1 MKNKFLICD
10 ECQAVNLKS
19 LKKKLEKLD
28 PEAEIEIGCQSYCG
42 PGRRKT
48 FAFVNNRPLAA
59 LTEEELMEKVTR
71 QLNKPRDPEEEERL
85 RKRNEERKR
94 RKEEQD
100 RKLKEKL
107 ENMEAQVATIRSN
120 ADELKDNVERLEYE
134 NWQDVMP
141 DISTTA
147 DDLETNVSDLEAEVN

>member
-1 MKNKFLICD
+1 MQNKFLICD
-10 ECQAVNLKS
+10 DCQAVNCKTLE
-19 LKKKLEKLD
+19 KKLTTLD
-28 PEAEIEIGCQSYCG
+28 PDAEIEIGCQSYCG

-59 LTEEELMEKVTR
+59 LSEDELMEKVVK
-71 QLNKPRDPEEEERL
+71 QLQKPRDPEEEERL

-107 ENMEAQVATIRSN
+107 AKR
-120 ADELKDNVERLEYE
+120 K
-134 NWQDVMP
+134 
-141 DISTTA
+141 STQ
-147 DDLETNVSDLEAEVN
+147 

>member
-1 MKNKFLICD
+1 MQNKFQICD
-10 ECQAVNLKS
+10 DCQAVNWRSLEKK
-19 LKKKLEKLD
+19 LKKLD
-28 PEAEIEIGCQSYCG
+28 SEAEIEIGCQSYCG

-59 LTEEELMEKVTR
+59 HSEDELMSKVEK
-71 QLNKPRDPEEEERL
+71 QLQKPRDPEEEERL

-107 ENMEAQVATIRSN
+107 AQRKASIT
-120 ADELKDNVERLEYE
+120 K
-134 NWQDVMP
+134 
-141 DISTTA
+141 
-147 DDLETNVSDLEAEVN
+147 

>member
-1 MKNKFLICD
+1 M
-10 ECQAVNLKS
+10 NLKS
-19 LKKKLEKLD
+19 LKRKLEKLD

-59 LTEEELMEKVTR
+59 LTEEELMEKVTK
-71 QLNKPRDPEEEERL
+71 QLKPRDPEEEERL

-107 ENMEAQVATIRSN
+107 KKR
-120 ADELKDNVERLEYE
+120 K
-134 NWQDVMP
+134 
-141 DISTTA
+141 
-147 DDLETNVSDLEAEVN
+147 AEK

>member
-1 MKNKFLICD
+1 MQNKFLICD
-10 ECQAVNLKS
+10 DCQAVNCKTLE
-19 LKKKLEKLD
+19 KKLTKLD
-28 PEAEIEIGCQSYCG
+28 PDAEIEIGCQSYCG

-59 LTEEELMEKVTR
+59 LSEDELMEKVVK
-71 QLNKPRDPEEEERL
+71 QLQKPRDPEEEERL

-107 ENMEAQVATIRSN
+107 AKRKSAQ
-120 ADELKDNVERLEYE
+120 
-134 NWQDVMP
+134 
-141 DISTTA
+141 
-147 DDLETNVSDLEAEVN
+147 